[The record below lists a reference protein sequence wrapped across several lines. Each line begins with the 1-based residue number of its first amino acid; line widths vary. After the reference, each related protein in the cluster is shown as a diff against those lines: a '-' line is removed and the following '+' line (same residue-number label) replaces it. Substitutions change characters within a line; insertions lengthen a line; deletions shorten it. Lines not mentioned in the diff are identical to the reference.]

1 MISNKTI
8 KKKVGVGEEGE
19 GEEEGR
25 KQKFLGEKCQIPA
38 NTLVVLNRVHYKDF
52 SNSKIFIRHL
62 EFHSQ
67 LN

>member
-8 KKKVGVGEEGE
+8 KKKVGVGEERE

-25 KQKFLGEKCQIPA
+25 KQQFLGNNCQIPA
-38 NTLVVLNRVHYKDF
+38 NALVVLNRVHYKNF
-52 SNSKIFIRHL
+52 SKSKIS